1 LPRGRPFNLV
11 RHYKLFATVFYR
23 IALVII
29 CFSFLFAAKVRS
41 QQINPDTNTQL
52 QADSVRTLDSGY
64 RARKA
69 QFDRWVAEERATARF
84 PQEDFLSIYA
94 GYGGYLQILARD
106 LNQFFSERALRPDP
120 LSDRNVYGGVDR
132 EIILAGQAQLAKTW
146 GIYVE
151 YDFTAKFS
159 NTIVDS
165 ATPGPQNLAG
175 AEEELDLYE
184 HSLVVGGMVIIYT
197 GPFYR
202 LRADG
207 GFGAVY
213 ALTSETESPSG
224 AARSASAIG
233 NQVNFDLLNDF
244 RFAPGA
250 SFTLDFLFRTIT
262 TGELKTSSGE
272 TIDAPFGTHAT
283 PLTIKPTASN
293 VVYGAAAGIVY
304 YF

>member
-1 LPRGRPFNLV
+1 MYYKVALV
-11 RHYKLFATVFYR
+11 VICFDSLFAVS
-23 IALVII
+23 AH
-29 CFSFLFAAKVRS
+29 S
-41 QQINPDTNTQL
+41 QQPASSDSNRYFRQV
-52 QADSVRTLDSGY
+52 DSVRTLDSAY
-64 RARKA
+64 WARKA
-69 QFDRWVAEERATARF
+69 QLDRWIAKQRATAKP
-84 PQEDFLSIYA
+84 PQDDFLSVYA

-120 LSDRNVYGGVDR
+120 QSDRNVYGIVDR

-159 NTIVDS
+159 NTIIDDG
-165 ATPGPQNLAG
+165 TIPGLLN

-184 HSLVVGGMVIIYT
+184 HSLVVGGMVMIYS

-202 LRADG
+202 LCAEG

-244 RFAPGA
+244 RIAPGA
-250 SFTLDFLFRTIT
+250 SFTLDFLFRTVT
-262 TGELKTSSGE
+262 TGELKTSSRE
-272 TIDAPFGTHAT
+272 TIDAPFGIRTT
-283 PLTIKPTASN
+283 LLTIKPTASN
-293 VVYGAAAGIVY
+293 LVYGAAAGLVI

>member
-1 LPRGRPFNLV
+1 LIDSTSV
-11 RHYKLFATVFYR
+11 KFA
-23 IALVII
+23 IAAGLLA
-29 CFSFLFAAKVRS
+29 SLMAGSARS
-41 QQINPDTNTQL
+41 QQPATADTNSYST
-52 QADSVRTLDSGY
+52 ADSVRVLESAY
-64 RARKA
+64 RARKL
-69 QFDRWVAEERATARF
+69 QLDQWIRTQRATAH
-84 PQEDFLSIYA
+84 PQEDFLSVYA
-94 GYGGYLQILARD
+94 GYGGFIQILAHD
-106 LNQFFSERALRPDP
+106 LNQFFSERAIRPDP
-120 LSDRNVYGGVDR
+120 LSDRNLYGTVDR
-132 EIILAGQAQLAKTW
+132 EIILAGQAQLARSW

-165 ATPGPQNLAG
+165 ATPGPQNLSG

-184 HSLVVGGMVIIYT
+184 HSLVVGGMVIIYS

-202 LRADG
+202 LRANG

-244 RFAPGA
+244 RVATGA
-250 SFTLDFLFRTIT
+250 SFTLDLLIRTVT
-262 TGELKTSSGE
+262 TGELKTSSGQ
-272 TIDAPFGTHAT
+272 TIDAPFGIRTA

-293 VVYGAAAGIVY
+293 IVYGAAAGLVI